1 MEEEKSKQDK
11 IGTEILDSILGLSK
25 NNLRSNTLILI
36 FSEKVKKSPHR
47 RKDLHMTEYRQCIV
61 TETIYPPYM
70 EQGIIK
76 RKEHK
81 ALFHQWL
88 KKTCPSYEETPFGDG
103 GWVVRKLIGNDEFLI
118 AVVEYEDETIHE
130 HLPHEI
136 QFTDGEVEKNFKN
149 KKDGWNKLTEDTDS
163 YPEAYENVLFR
174 TSDGRIYYGCFDTE
188 CEWETELENENILR
202 IKNVVDWRKL

>member
-47 RKDLHMTEYRQCIV
+47 RRDLHMIEYRQCIV

-103 GWVVRKLIGNDEFLI
+103 GWMARKLIGNDEFLI
-118 AVVEYEDETIHE
+118 AVVEYEDGTIHE

-149 KKDGWNKLTEDTDS
+149 KKDDWNKLTEDTDS
-163 YPEAYENVLFR
+163 YPEVYENVLFR
-174 TSDGRIYYGCFDTE
+174 TEDGRIYYGCCDTD
-188 CEWETELENENILR
+188 CEWEIELGGER
-202 IKNVVDWRKL
+202 SYWIKNVIEWRKL

>member
-1 MEEEKSKQDK
+1 
-11 IGTEILDSILGLSK
+11 
-25 NNLRSNTLILI
+25 
-36 FSEKVKKSPHR
+36 
-47 RKDLHMTEYRQCIV
+47 MTEYRQCIV

-88 KKTCPSYEETPFGDG
+88 KKTCPSYEEPPFGDG

-118 AVVEYEDETIHE
+118 AVVEYEDGTIHE

-136 QFTDGEVEKNFKN
+136 QFTDGEVEKNFK
-149 KKDGWNKLTEDTDS
+149 K
-163 YPEAYENVLFR
+163 
-174 TSDGRIYYGCFDTE
+174 
-188 CEWETELENENILR
+188 
-202 IKNVVDWRKL
+202 